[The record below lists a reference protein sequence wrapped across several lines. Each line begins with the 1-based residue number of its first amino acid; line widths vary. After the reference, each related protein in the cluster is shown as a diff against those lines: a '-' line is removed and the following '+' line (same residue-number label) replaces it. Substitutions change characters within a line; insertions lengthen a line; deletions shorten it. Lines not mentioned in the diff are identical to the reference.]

1 MVVGVNQQEEAE
13 TAREFAEA
21 FAVTYPIALDA
32 DGQVSSA
39 YRVSTGLP
47 VSFLIDPEGRD
58 PGSAPGRA
66 DARGPGR
73 AGGGTS
79 LMASGAP
86 ATSASA
92 AGGDPL
98 RAVWRLLTNVK
109 FAVAL
114 VSAAV
119 LASLLGVVLPQLP
132 AEMRGNPG
140 ARSAWLEL
148 QRQDFGWLT
157 GILDGL
163 DLFEVFHSPWFTALW
178 FVIVAAVTV
187 CTISRFP
194 PTWRSV
200 QRPPVRVGE
209 RYFETARHRA
219 SFTHAGG
226 AEAVEAL
233 LAAPSLPGGAHARG
247 RGRHGAVRGALP
259 LDPVRHLRLAHGAAA
274 VAGGGTADE
283 PGGFPANARPGGG
296 APGRAALRRARAGGR
311 SSWGWRTP
319 TGGVD
324 TAGNIVDFHSD
335 LLLRRGEEV
344 VRCTATVNGPC
355 SAFGYRFHQA
365 AFFDD
370 LAQVTIWGP
379 DGRVLFDDVLD
390 FENESTATPALTV
403 TDADGVVVFDQALP
417 QMASVPGSTLGYEGD
432 LGLAELVLPGAVYGV
447 SWRAEGETLVAII
460 DGQGFDQVEV
470 RPGEV
475 VETPAHR
482 IAFRGIASV
491 PATPVL
497 DMPRGE
503 TVGVVNV
510 QMPEGADG
518 RPFLFISN
526 IDAGNVVIR
535 EGATVE
541 TASGYRYRFGG
552 RVDASGIDV
561 RRDPGDTFIWVAVG
575 LAMLGLGIT
584 FYVPRRRLWVR
595 VTGQRTQL
603 AGIAA
608 RTTRFGRELRHMGAE
623 LGARDALL
631 PEDRDE
637 ESA

>member
-1 MVVGVNQQEEAE
+1 M
-13 TAREFAEA
+13 
-21 FAVTYPIALDA
+21 
-32 DGQVSSA
+32 
-39 YRVSTGLP
+39 
-47 VSFLIDPEGRD
+47 
-58 PGSAPGRA
+58 
-66 DARGPGR
+66 
-73 AGGGTS
+73 
-79 LMASGAP
+79 
-86 ATSASA
+86 
-92 AGGDPL
+92 
-98 RAVWRLLTNVK
+98 
-109 FAVAL
+109 AL

-233 LAAPSLPGGAHARG
+233 LRRRRYLVARTHEGEGVTELFAERFPWTQYATFVSHTALLLLLVGGLLTSLAGFQRTLALAEARPAAPLFA
-247 RGRHGAVRGALP
+247 
-259 LDPVRHLRLAHGAAA
+259 
-274 VAGGGTADE
+274 E
-283 PGGFPANARPGGG
+283 PGPGQIFVGMED
-296 APGRAALRRARAGGR
+296 AHR
-311 SSWGWRTP
+311 
-319 TGGVD
+319 GVD

-432 LGLAELVLPGAVYGV
+432 LGLAELVVPGAVYGV

-460 DGQGFDQVEV
+460 DGQGFDQAEV

-510 QMPEGADG
+510 QMPEGGDG
-518 RPFLFISN
+518 RPYLFISN
-526 IDAGNVVIR
+526 IDAGNVVVA
-535 EGATVE
+535 EGSVVE
-541 TASGYRYRFGG
+541 TSSGYRYRFGG